1 MQHLLI
7 NGQKVGVR
15 QEIDIMGDS
24 GVQKLVQLISGA
36 WCLGLTLPPT
46 YVKSMDQL
54 DKFEGLPDSIKQQVE
69 KWLHKT
75 EEEAKNPKP
84 APKIEPNSLNPTPIE
99 MMAKAMGSMSP
110 ETQAALLQVVTSH
123 LDQVRESQ
131 TQGPE
136 VNSIE
141 GYGQDQDVPEFQ
153 DGQLKQEP
161 GFYTEFKHPE
171 GKADMDNPLD
181 FDDPNVVRA
190 YLKEKGSNEL
200 DQEAFLVEREG
211 RDALEEEIGNLSR

>member
-1 MQHLLI
+1 MQYLLI
-7 NGQKVGVR
+7 NGQKIGVR

-24 GVQKLVQLISGA
+24 GVQKLVQLVSGA
-36 WCLGLTLPPT
+36 WCLGLTIPPT
-46 YVKSMDQL
+46 YVKSMNEL
-54 DKFEGLPDSIKQQVE
+54 EKFEGLPAALKKQVSD
-69 KWLHKT
+69 WLHKT

-84 APKIEPNSLNPTPIE
+84 APMVASDSRNPSPSE
-99 MMAKAMGSMSP
+99 MMAKMMAPLSMEFQS
-110 ETQAALLQVVTSH
+110 QLLEVITKH

-136 VNSIE
+136 INSIE

-153 DGQLKQEP
+153 DGQLKQEQ

-211 RDALEEEIGNLSR
+211 RDALEEEIGRLG